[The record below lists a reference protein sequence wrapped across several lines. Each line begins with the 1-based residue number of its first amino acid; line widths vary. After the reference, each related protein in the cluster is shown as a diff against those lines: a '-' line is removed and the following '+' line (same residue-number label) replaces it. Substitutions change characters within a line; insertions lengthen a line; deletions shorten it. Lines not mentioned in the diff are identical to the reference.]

1 MHLRKFDLKL
11 SGIAKFGKR
20 KKKKKTL
27 DNTTQSPLSNI
38 KKSRYVLRTLNLFN
52 ALRGA
57 KFASINRVI
66 GIGNTTFV
74 K

>member
-11 SGIAKFGKR
+11 SGIPKFGKR
-20 KKKKKTL
+20 KKKKIDLGHNPVTPFKYKEK
-27 DNTTQSPLSNI
+27 QI
-38 KKSRYVLRTLNLFN
+38 CLRTLNLSN
-52 ALRGA
+52 ALHGA

>member
-1 MHLRKFDLKL
+1 MYYARF
-11 SGIAKFGKR
+11 
-20 KKKKKTL
+20 
-27 DNTTQSPLSNI
+27 
-38 KKSRYVLRTLNLFN
+38 LFN

>member
-20 KKKKKTL
+20 KKKKDFGQYHTVTPFKYKEK
-27 DNTTQSPLSNI
+27 QI
-38 KKSRYVLRTLNLFN
+38 CLRTLNLFN